1 MCANAL
7 EQGVPR
13 VLHEELARC
22 IIDRLE
28 VRIEPKKIGRKIQG
42 VTACSVVLRELLED
56 ETLVI
61 IKIELVERV
70 HDFSAHS

>member
-7 EQGVPR
+7 EQGVAR

-22 IIDRLE
+22 IIYRLE
-28 VRIEPKKIGRKIQG
+28 ARIEPKKICRKIQG
-42 VTACSVVLRELLED
+42 LTACNVALRELLDD

-70 HDFSAHS
+70 HDFAAHS